1 MKMVKKHGN
10 LFPFSKDT
18 KPIRAFVLHMTK
30 TSLGHYQMV
39 YNSIQITTDRKLQ
52 QICKITQTLVYL
64 SLTSMNFC
72 KMFVFLNT

>member
-1 MKMVKKHGN
+1 METYFLSPRILDESFLWFLDV
-10 LFPFSKDT
+10 

-52 QICKITQTLVYL
+52 QICKITQTLVCL
-64 SLTSMNFC
+64 AHTSINFC
-72 KMFVFLNT
+72 